1 METPPAKVS
10 GYNANAESAAK
21 DAQAR
26 AIIREHPDRATGC
39 TFLGKEISG
48 RFTIG
53 SGIVTVTLDT
63 VKLLAEKIP
72 QLGVLTTKSI
82 GPEERT
88 GNREPVYADIIQTSN
103 KERGDQPAWVNAVG
117 LAGPGCDEFLKEL
130 EKTKLP
136 AGKFLLI
143 SIF

>member
-1 METPPAKVS
+1 MCETPPAKAHAGYGAS
-10 GYNANAESAAK
+10 GEKSLE
-21 DAQAR
+21 QGLVAR
-26 AIIREHPDRATGC
+26 EPADLTKGGH
-39 TFLGKEISG
+39 FLGKEISG
-48 RFTIG
+48 RYTIG

-88 GNREPVYADIIQTSN
+88 GNREPVYADITQTKN
-103 KERGDQPAWVNAVG
+103 VERGDQPAWVNAVG

-130 EKTKLP
+130 EHTKLP